1 MRHRSLPR
9 SLARLLPS
17 LIAAIGLSAA
27 CAAPAFA
34 DVVTFNQFGKP
45 DIYSAGDVLT
55 SIDGTQ
61 TITVLGQGGFDGAI
75 VNGSDPES
83 CSVAA
88 CPGGNTGGYYAA
100 LNDGGFR
107 FEAAKSF
114 YLDSIDFAFISP
126 IDILLDFSVGRLVI
140 TGSDGNTVSREFSL
154 QQNGVFG
161 FTNWNIGGIGLIDSA
176 TVFAC
181 LYDGTGA
188 CVNPALNQ
196 AQFAVDNLSYTLPEP
211 GSMTLGALALAALV
225 AARRRKAQ

>member
-34 DVVTFNQFGKP
+34 DVVTFDQFGNP
-45 DIYSAGDVLT
+45 NIYTSGDVL
-55 SIDGTQ
+55 SNGTQ

-75 VNGSDPES
+75 VNGSDPDS
-83 CSVAA
+83 CNVAV
-88 CPGGNTGGYYAA
+88 CPSGNTGGYYAG
-100 LNDGGFR
+100 LNDGGFK
-107 FEAAKSF
+107 FETTKSF
-114 YLDSIDFAFISP
+114 YLDSIDFGFILP
-126 IDILLDFSVGRLVI
+126 VDLALNFSVGELVI
-140 TGSDGNTVSREFSL
+140 IGSDGTTVSRQFSL

-161 FTNWNIGGIGLIDSA
+161 FSNWNIGGIGLIDSA

-181 LYDGTGA
+181 LYDGLGA
-188 CVNPALNQ
+188 CVNPADNQ